1 LPAIGAALIETA
13 KPAADCRVIRRNR
26 ACSAPGEG
34 RDPRAFAAP
43 QKQPPGRTPD
53 RFPLLAG
60 LPQRSDLAL
69 LLLGNERPMVAGSI
83 CGDQK
88 ASVSR
93 LQFQGFG
100 FHLTHHQPMRELNDK
115 V

>member
-1 LPAIGAALIETA
+1 LPAVGAALIETA
-13 KPAADCRVIRRNR
+13 KQAADCREIGRNR
-26 ACSAPGEG
+26 APRAPGDA

-43 QKQPPGRTPD
+43 EKRRLARRRTD
-53 RFPLLAG
+53 FPLLVG

-69 LLLGNERPMVAGSI
+69 LLLGDERPMVAGSN
-83 CGDQK
+83 CDDQQ

-93 LQFQGFG
+93 LRYQGFG
-100 FHLTHHQPMRELNDK
+100 FHLSHHQPMRELNDK

>member
-43 QKQPPGRTPD
+43 KNNRRAGRRTD
-53 RFPLLAG
+53 FPCWPG

>member
-13 KPAADCRVIRRNR
+13 KRAADCREIGRNR
-26 ACSAPGEG
+26 GPRAPGEV

-43 QKQPPGRTPD
+43 GKRRPDQRQTDFPP
-53 RFPLLAG
+53 LAG

-83 CGDQK
+83 RGDQK
-88 ASVSR
+88 TSISGLRFQDFDLKASI
-93 LQFQGFG
+93 
-100 FHLTHHQPMRELNDK
+100 
-115 V
+115 

>member
-1 LPAIGAALIETA
+1 MESGVTGPL
-13 KPAADCRVIRRNR
+13 R
-26 ACSAPGEG
+26 APGEA

-43 QKQPPGRTPD
+43 EKRRLARRRTD
-53 RFPLLAG
+53 FPLLVG

-83 CGDQK
+83 RGDQE
-88 ASVSR
+88 ASISGLR
-93 LQFQGFG
+93 FQGFG
-100 FHLTHHQPMRELNDK
+100 FHLSHHQPMRELNDK